1 MLLIK
6 PEIQIQLKRAESKQD
21 GLCPRFPVLLD
32 TAIATFA
39 YPNATPITRK
49 QSCEASR
56 GPRVNLG
63 RMFAAPPMPKDTS
76 MHVFSPISSLNYRHI
91 ARKYIKFTAPIV
103 HA

>member
-63 RMFAAPPMPKDTS
+63 KDVCRPPMPKVTS
-76 MHVFSPISSLNYRHI
+76 LHVFAPISSLNYRHI